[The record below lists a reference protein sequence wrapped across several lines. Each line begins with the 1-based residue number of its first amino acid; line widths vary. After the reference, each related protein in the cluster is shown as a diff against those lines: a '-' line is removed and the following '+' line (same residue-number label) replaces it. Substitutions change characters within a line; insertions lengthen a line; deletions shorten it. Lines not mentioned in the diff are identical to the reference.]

1 MAKKKAQPQL
11 PAWVWLFTGVVTG
24 LFAAFLVY
32 LANVKGAPV
41 QGPQRPGYGANSS
54 YNGKA
59 NAGYN
64 NTSSYN
70 STSSY
75 NNAASYNNSAP
86 TSAGRVNTTKPATGN
101 AGASGG
107 NNASSGTTPSEPL
120 STEDRARR
128 FEFYTL
134 LPEAETLGIPA
145 EEEKPAETAKPD
157 PSKADDTKTA
167 TATKQ
172 RTLLQ
177 TGSFQRP
184 QDAEKLRAQIL
195 LLGLPASIQRVEV
208 RPGETWHRV
217 QAGPFNDPGSLA
229 NAQKT
234 LKDARIQHIVI
245 RMKNS

>member
-32 LANVKGAPV
+32 LANVKGTPV
-41 QGPQRPGYGANSS
+41 ESSTRPRP
-54 YNGKA
+54 
-59 NAGYN
+59 
-64 NTSSYN
+64 
-70 STSSY
+70 
-75 NNAASYNNSAP
+75 SYNNSAP
-86 TSAGRVNTTKPATGN
+86 PSAGYSNKPANPTSSRSTSSTSSTVGSGATSSSGATPN
-101 AGASGG
+101 AGNPLSA
-107 NNASSGTTPSEPL
+107 NGTVKSTPEPL

-134 LPEAETLGIPA
+134 LPEAETLGAPSDD
-145 EEEKPAETAKPD
+145 EKPAASKTDPTKP
-157 PSKADDTKTA
+157 ADTKA
-167 TATKQ
+167 TANKQ

-177 TGSFQRP
+177 TGSFQRA
-184 QDAEKLRAQIL
+184 QDAEKLRAQII
-195 LLGLPASIQRVEV
+195 LLGLPASIQKVQV

-217 QAGPFNDPGSLA
+217 QAGPFNDPASLA

-245 RMKNS
+245 RIKNS

>member
-32 LANVKGAPV
+32 LANVKGSPV
-41 QGPQRPGYGANSS
+41 E
-54 YNGKA
+54 
-59 NAGYN
+59 N
-64 NTSSYN
+64 NTRPRP
-70 STSSY
+70 SY
-75 NNAASYNNSAP
+75 NNGAP
-86 TSAGRVNTTKPATGN
+86 PSAGYSNKPGNATSSRPSGSTNTTADSSAT
-101 AGASGG
+101 SGSAATSSARTG
-107 NNASSGTTPSEPL
+107 GTVNNTPEPL

-134 LPEAETLGIPA
+134 LPEAETLGA
-145 EEEKPAETAKPD
+145 QSDDEKPAASKTDPAKP
-157 PSKADDTKTA
+157 ADTKA
-167 TATKQ
+167 TTSKQ

-177 TGSFQRP
+177 TGSFQRA
-184 QDAEKLRAQIL
+184 QDAEKLRAQII
-195 LLGLPASIQRVEV
+195 LLGLPASIQKVQA

-217 QAGPFNDPGSLA
+217 QAGPFNDAASLA

>member
-32 LANVKGAPV
+32 LANVKGKPV
-41 QGPQRPGYGANSS
+41 ESPRSRPAY
-54 YNGKA
+54 
-59 NAGYN
+59 
-64 NTSSYN
+64 
-70 STSSY
+70 ST
-75 NNAASYNNSAP
+75 NAP
-86 TSAGRVNTTKPATGN
+86 TSAGYANKTPGTQAARSGTGAAANTTNSP
-101 AGASGG
+101 
-107 NNASSGTTPSEPL
+107 ASSTESTASAPL

-134 LPEAETLGIPA
+134 LPEAETLGAPG
-145 EEEKPAETAKPD
+145 EDDKPAKADPAKPGD
-157 PSKADDTKTA
+157 ADKAGDAGKTDA
-167 TATKQ
+167 PKQ

-177 TGSFQRP
+177 TGSFQRA
-184 QDAEKLRAQIL
+184 QDAEKLRAQII
-195 LLGLPASIQRVEV
+195 LLGLPANIQKIEA

-217 QAGPFNDPGSLA
+217 QAGPFNDPASLA

-234 LKDARIQHIVI
+234 LRDARIQHIVI

>member
-32 LANVKGAPV
+32 LANVKGTPV
-41 QGPQRPGYGANSS
+41 ESSTRPRPS
-54 YNGKA
+54 YNNGA
-59 NAGYN
+59 PPSAGYAN
-64 NTSSYN
+64 KPANTTSSR
-70 STSSY
+70 STSSTTGSTATSGSG
-75 NNAASYNNSAP
+75 AASNSSS
-86 TSAGRVNTTKPATGN
+86 TVSAN
-101 AGASGG
+101 
-107 NNASSGTTPSEPL
+107 GTVKSTPEPL

-134 LPEAETLGIPA
+134 LPEAETLGAPS
-145 EEEKPAETAKPD
+145 EDEKPAASKTDPAKP
-157 PSKADDTKTA
+157 ADTKA

-177 TGSFQRP
+177 TGSFQRA
-184 QDAEKLRAQIL
+184 QDAEKLRAQII
-195 LLGLPASIQRVEV
+195 LLGLPASIQKVEA

-217 QAGPFNDPGSLA
+217 QAGPFNDPASLA

>member
-32 LANVKGAPV
+32 LANVKGTPV
-41 QGPQRPGYGANSS
+41 ESSTRPRP
-54 YNGKA
+54 
-59 NAGYN
+59 
-64 NTSSYN
+64 
-70 STSSY
+70 SY
-75 NNAASYNNSAP
+75 NNGAPPSAGYTNKQSNATSSRPSSSAS
-86 TSAGRVNTTKPATGN
+86 TSAGNSAISGN
-101 AGASGG
+101 ESAS
-107 NNASSGTTPSEPL
+107 NASNTQSANGAVKSPPEPL

-134 LPEAETLGIPA
+134 LPEAETLGAPS
-145 EEEKPAETAKPD
+145 EDEKPATSKTDPTKP
-157 PSKADDTKTA
+157 ADTKA
-167 TATKQ
+167 TASKQ

-177 TGSFQRP
+177 TGSFQRA
-184 QDAEKLRAQIL
+184 QDAEKLRAQII
-195 LLGLPASIQRVEV
+195 LLGLPASIQKVQA

-217 QAGPFNDPGSLA
+217 QAGPFNDPASLA